1 MIEIATSVWKT
12 VVLPLKLYPQIDWIV
27 EDSNFSFPRSNAG
40 YPTTRWTIQNREND
54 LWRRLVTIQPRLIC
68 VREFYRLLSSPLL
81 SASTNHS
88 LKSRVSVDFTIA
100 TDISAKRSAAQ
111 RSYYLLFTRYS
122 EFLVRVGNF
131 EIPTS
136 SFQSQPS
143 AFDNTPWYLVP
154 GVGNDPTS
162 VPYQDTANPSQL
174 TRQNSL
180 RNTRRSRDIS
190 INELLFSFSS
200 FRRQFISYPTGP
212 TSSRNRHLSM
222 KTRTTPGSVSIYY
235 CPELT

>member
-88 LKSRVSVDFTIA
+88 LKSRDSVDFTIA
-100 TDISAKRSAAQ
+100 TDKSAKRSAVPTL
-111 RSYYLLFTRYS
+111 LLFVIHAINVNS
-122 EFLVRVGNF
+122 WSGWG
-131 EIPTS
+131 IS
-136 SFQSQPS
+136 KSQPLAS
-143 AFDNTPWYLVP
+143 KASRLPLTIHPDIWYPEMVTLH
-154 GVGNDPTS
+154 
-162 VPYQDTANPSQL
+162 
-174 TRQNSL
+174 RQ
-180 RNTRRSRDIS
+180 TIISRP
-190 INELLFSFSS
+190 FF
-200 FRRQFISYPTGP
+200 Y
-212 TSSRNRHLSM
+212 
-222 KTRTTPGSVSIYY
+222 
-235 CPELT
+235 